1 MNHSKISKSFCRFFK
16 AANDTELN
24 YMPSM
29 LTSVDVFLQGLG
41 DTNVSEGIKRE
52 MATAAGIYVGEVL
65 IRNLGGDWDQPSDA
79 EVEHRYK
86 VTWTVKLP
94 SGAIANPILKAK
106 KIASQISGEANSLT
120 NFYDWC
126 ATFGCAD

>member
-1 MNHSKISKSFCRFFK
+1 MERDRLGNPTCKPVFPEAWRIRKG
-16 AANDTELN
+16 L
-24 YMPSM
+24 PSM
-29 LTSVDVFLQGLG
+29 
-41 DTNVSEGIKRE
+41 NVSEGIKRE

-79 EVEHRYK
+79 EVEHLYK

-126 ATFGCAD
+126 ATSGCAS